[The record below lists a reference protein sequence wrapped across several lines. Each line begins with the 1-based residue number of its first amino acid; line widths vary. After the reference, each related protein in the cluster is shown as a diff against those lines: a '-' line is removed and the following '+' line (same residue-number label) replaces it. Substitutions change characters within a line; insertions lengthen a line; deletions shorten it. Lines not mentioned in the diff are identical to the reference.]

1 MQQVCIDFVG
11 NDNLDI
17 RIGVFDG
24 ATRTTITPMVHDYI
38 IVGVFIG
45 PSNILIGL
53 PSSSYNVLVV
63 FTNRQ
68 KKVTQVH
75 PIGSMHQEKNVVQ
88 VLEFG
93 IGGFGPK
100 MDFEDLCILE

>member
-1 MQQVCIDFVG
+1 ME
-11 NDNLDI
+11 I
-17 RIGVFDG
+17 RNGVFGGVIG
-24 ATRTTITPMVHDYI
+24 ATIVPMVHDCI
-38 IVGVFIG
+38 IVGVFGVFKG

-53 PSSSYNVLVV
+53 TSSSYIVLIVS
-63 FTNRQ
+63 TNWQ
-68 KKVTQVH
+68 KKITQV
-75 PIGSMHQEKNVVQ
+75 PRIGSMHQEKNVVQ